1 MQSLLLFLI
10 LSIYRI
16 DVMLPMSGP
25 LSPIGRDFFD
35 GMKMGLGR
43 TSVEIH
49 VWDTKGNPGKV
60 YEAAS
65 KVIDANTSLIV
76 GPLTSLNMRSLL
88 RVVEDVEIP
97 VISPLARDLTLIDE
111 YDYYF
116 SYLQK
121 YYLEMKE
128 EIRFTINVL
137 GYYNFAFVF
146 PRTSFGYSLNE
157 EANKFAT
164 MFGANVVA
172 TIFYDSTATDFSDI
186 VDYLNGLD
194 VEAIF
199 IPVCDDGSYILAGQI
214 RASTNFTPIMG
225 LDGWSKRAISRGLG
239 TLDKLLIASLPID
252 YKIEIQRE
260 SSLRRF
266 EEAFNDIFGH
276 PPSLY
281 NMLGYDTGKILRILY
296 QKKALE
302 SPESAYGALNEL
314 GIYHGL
320 TGDILF
326 GRDERFITFYLVKFG
341 KIQKLREEDYGY
353 FKVSKEKS

>member
-10 LSIYRI
+10 LSVYRI
-16 DVMLPMSGP
+16 DVMLPMSGT
-25 LSPIGRDFFD
+25 LGPIGHDFFD

-49 VWDTKGNPGKV
+49 LWDTKNNPGKV
-60 YEAAS
+60 YESAS
-65 KVIDANTSLIV
+65 KIIDSNTSLII
-76 GPLTSLNMRSLL
+76 GPLSSLNMRSLL
-88 RVVEDVEIP
+88 RVVEDEGIP

-116 SYLQK
+116 SFLEK

-128 EIRFTINVL
+128 EIRFTVNVL

-146 PRTSFGYSLNE
+146 PRTSFGYSLKE

-164 MFGANVVA
+164 MFGANIVA
-172 TIFYDSTATDFSDI
+172 NVFYDSSGTDFSDI
-186 VDYLNGLD
+186 VDYLNGLN

-199 IPVCDDGSYILAGQI
+199 IPVCDEGSYILAGQI

-225 LDGWSKRAISRGLG
+225 LDGWSKRAINRGLG
-239 TLDKLLIASLPID
+239 TLDKVLIASLPID
-252 YKIEIQRE
+252 YRIEIQRE

-281 NMLGYDTGKILRILY
+281 NMLGYDTGKILKALY

-302 SPESAYGALNEL
+302 SPETAFNALSSF

-326 GRDERFITFYLVKFG
+326 GRKEGFITFYLVKFG

-353 FKVSKEKS
+353 FKTPEEKP